1 LLWFLV
7 CLFPSTTLAE
17 EKPKA
22 PNIIL
27 MLAMEPHNKE
37 WLVRRRP
44 LGLVLTDADTAGEES
59 HRHFV
64 LMEQGFEERLLRG
77 SRQMPI

>member
-1 LLWFLV
+1 
-7 CLFPSTTLAE
+7 
-17 EKPKA
+17 
-22 PNIIL
+22 